1 MCASESIL
9 KEYTEILTMSRTIR
23 NEKTKGFLDHLEHE
37 RRERKQARQL
47 KADPLVYLD
56 LNDLEIVF

>member
-1 MCASESIL
+1 
-9 KEYTEILTMSRTIR
+9 MSRTIR
-23 NEKTKGFLDHLEHE
+23 NEKTKGFLDHLEKE

-56 LNDLEIVF
+56 LNDLEIVL